1 MRHSLRTLL
10 AVCAMCASAAAPAA
24 GQEPQLVFTVAAPE
38 SAPAADTHV
47 RASAV
52 VAERGLALWG
62 GSSSDFGL
70 GVDVAARG
78 WMVSSIESVG
88 LLPLGSNQRPNFQQ
102 LEVVHPLFSN
112 ASSSIAA
119 GGGVREEWDG
129 TRVRIARGLARSDVA
144 GGRLQ
149 GSFVIERALSSSIQ
163 RDAADVITT
172 VGWSRLIRRWLTA
185 GVEGIGQD
193 LEGFWDPAEAEGGA
207 RLLVGPSVR
216 VQSNDGRWTATV
228 SVGPVLRTKSTIAAG
243 PDGHHFGIFAAAS
256 WLPVRH

>member
-88 LLPLGSNQRPNFQQ
+88 LLPLGSNEIDDRCRTRRSS
-102 LEVVHPLFSN
+102 LRHLRCRELVAGAPLTGR
-112 ASSSIAA
+112 SSLHECC
-119 GGGVREEWDG
+119 GDV
-129 TRVRIARGLARSDVA
+129 TPRSD
-144 GGRLQ
+144 R
-149 GSFVIERALSSSIQ
+149 SC
-163 RDAADVITT
+163 
-172 VGWSRLIRRWLTA
+172 
-185 GVEGIGQD
+185 
-193 LEGFWDPAEAEGGA
+193 
-207 RLLVGPSVR
+207 
-216 VQSNDGRWTATV
+216 
-228 SVGPVLRTKSTIAAG
+228 
-243 PDGHHFGIFAAAS
+243 
-256 WLPVRH
+256 